1 MQPVTSGA
9 WPGRRVPL
17 TVYLV
22 GFKDRVQ
29 SACRVAW
36 SFGCERVV
44 LVDSVLTGRQHLHS
58 ARALL
63 IETAPVLPT
72 SPAGI
77 LVLEING
84 VTPIADV
91 DWRGFHSIV
100 VGGSG
105 VQLDVT
111 RYPSAR
117 IPERPPCLIG
127 DQALAIAL
135 YERQQAPC
143 L

>member
-1 MQPVTSGA
+1 MQPGTSCA
-9 WPGRRVPL
+9 WPGRRMPL

-22 GFKDRVQ
+22 GFMDRVQ

-44 LVDSVLTGRQHLHS
+44 LVDSIPAGKHHLHS
-58 ARALL
+58 ARALV
-63 IETAPVLPT
+63 IETAPALPT
-72 SPAGI
+72 SPTG
-77 LVLEING
+77 VLALETNG
-84 VTPIADV
+84 VTTIADV
-91 DWRGFHSIV
+91 DWRGFHSVV

>member
-44 LVDSVLTGRQHLHS
+44 LGDSVLTGGH
-58 ARALL
+58 
-63 IETAPVLPT
+63 TLPSSRT
-72 SPAGI
+72 STAGI
-77 LVLEING
+77 LAREING

-117 IPERPPCLIG
+117 
-127 DQALAIAL
+127 
-135 YERQQAPC
+135 
-143 L
+143 